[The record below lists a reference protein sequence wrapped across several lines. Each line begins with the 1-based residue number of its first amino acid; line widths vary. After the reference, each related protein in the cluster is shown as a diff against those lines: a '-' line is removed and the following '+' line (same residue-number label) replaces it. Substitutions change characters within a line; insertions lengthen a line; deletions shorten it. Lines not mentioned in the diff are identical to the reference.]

1 MLDNYIISMLI
12 LLACVLISRMISDK
26 AIKNLDAD
34 KKAELVDFFTG
45 SRKKYMI
52 LVFAMVV
59 IFFSIL
65 KFNLLEINVLTFV
78 YALIFLI
85 ILFIRLFN
93 SYKKLIQ
100 SNFPT
105 EFIKN
110 FLIANSISVLGII
123 IFFGFMIFQ

>member
-45 SRKKYMI
+45 DRKKYMI

-59 IFFSIL
+59 IFFGIL
-65 KFNLLEINVLTFV
+65 KFNLPAINVLTFV
-78 YALIFLI
+78 YAFIFLM
-85 ILFIRLFN
+85 ILFYRLF
-93 SYKKLIQ
+93 STYKKLNQ
-100 SNFPT
+100 SNFPKD
-105 EFIKN
+105 FIKN

>member
-1 MLDNYIISMLI
+1 MLNNDIISMLI
-12 LLACVLISRMISDK
+12 LLVCVLISRMISDK

-45 SRKKYMI
+45 NRKKYMI

-59 IFFSIL
+59 IFFGIL

-85 ILFIRLFN
+85 ILFSRLF
-93 SYKKLIQ
+93 STYKKLNQ
-100 SNFPT
+100 SNFPKD
-105 EFIKN
+105 FIKN

>member
-34 KKAELVDFFTG
+34 KKAELVDSFTG
-45 SRKKYMI
+45 NRKKYMI

-59 IFFSIL
+59 IFFGIL

-78 YALIFLI
+78 CALIFLM
-85 ILFIRLFN
+85 ILFVRLF
-93 SYKKLIQ
+93 SIYKKLNQ
-100 SNFPT
+100 SNFPKD
-105 EFIKN
+105 FIKN

>member
-59 IFFSIL
+59 IFFGIL
-65 KFNLLEINVLTFV
+65 KFNLLEINLLTFV

-110 FLIANSISVLGII
+110 FLIANSINVLGII

>member
-1 MLDNYIISMLI
+1 MPNSYIISMLI

-34 KKAELVDFFTG
+34 RKAELVDFFTG
-45 SRKKYMI
+45 NRKKYMI

-59 IFFSIL
+59 IFFGIL

-85 ILFIRLFN
+85 ILFFRLFN
-93 SYKKLIQ
+93 TYKKLNQ
-100 SNFPT
+100 SNFPKD
-105 EFIKN
+105 FIKN